1 MSTRRTSTPF
11 AENSR
16 TQNGTNDN
24 SRIMDS
30 ADENAINSAHEHEQA
45 HDNPAHDDDGLE
57 QPFAYPGKDL
67 SFLNDLQ
74 NATSKRWLMYTVCVS
89 SVSVKKHCKCV
100 LETHVVW
107 TEPSHRLH
115 YSQTNLVNYYSA
127 HVMKWDYRVL
137 FDVTLLYE
145 YFFKS
150 NLLYIILYIVYISG
164 AIQNVSHVFV
174 YIYTSMYLFVIKY
187 LSLL

>member
-145 YFFKS
+145 YFLNQIF
-150 NLLYIILYIVYISG
+150 
-164 AIQNVSHVFV
+164 
-174 YIYTSMYLFVIKY
+174 YTSFYT
-187 LSLL
+187 